1 MRVYRWERWGVH
13 TPVTI
18 ERVRKQLKREGLA
31 SRRRAQHEEKHRGK
45 EKRQQGCRVPNAGLP
60 IYYNNRE
67 GRTSQGKVICVFAGR
82 GPSRRPFLP
91 SVEGAAKEGT
101 LKENFKDSAGEA
113 LALVVALVRDLRL
126 ALEALIQAFLRRNP
140 GLRAPD
146 ILRSMRRRIR

>member
-67 GRTSQGKVICVFAGR
+67 GRTSQGKVGGNPVCLRRRRKRQAEMQK
-82 GPSRRPFLP
+82 GPPIRIGGP
-91 SVEGAAKEGT
+91 
-101 LKENFKDSAGEA
+101 
-113 LALVVALVRDLRL
+113 LRL
-126 ALEALIQAFLRRNP
+126 RDCAAARR
-140 GLRAPD
+140 
-146 ILRSMRRRIR
+146 

>member
-67 GRTSQGKVICVFAGR
+67 GRTSQGKVVCVFAGR

-91 SVEGAAKEGT
+91 SVEGAAKEVT
-101 LKENFKDSAGEA
+101 LKENFRDSAGVA
-113 LALVVALVRDLRL
+113 VALLRDLRL
-126 ALEALIQAFLRRNP
+126 ARVALEALIQAFLRRNP
-140 GLRAPD
+140 GPRAPD
-146 ILRSMRRRIR
+146 ILRSKRRRIR